1 MLDLMSL
8 KTNLNHEISFYTYII
23 HSLHNDRNCIKRIKP
38 RIMITLESIGKLKS
52 LDELMG
58 ISVYAVVN
66 RGTYGFRV
74 YVGAITGIRF
84 TKSKPEFYIVNTKE
98 ELWVKDIT
106 TERSE
111 VLEMIE
117 VPDSIDR
124 YSQIM
129 RGHILFPTDEDKK

>member
-1 MLDLMSL
+1 
-8 KTNLNHEISFYTYII
+8 
-23 HSLHNDRNCIKRIKP
+23 
-38 RIMITLESIGKLKS
+38 MITLESIGKLKS